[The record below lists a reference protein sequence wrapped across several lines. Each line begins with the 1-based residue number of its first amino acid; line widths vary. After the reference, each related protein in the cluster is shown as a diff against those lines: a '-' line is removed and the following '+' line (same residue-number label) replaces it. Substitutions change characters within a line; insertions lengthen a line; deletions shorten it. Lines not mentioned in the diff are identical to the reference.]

1 MFERTYR
8 QRLDADLGRWE
19 AEGIVAPAA
28 VAAIRAA
35 LPPLA
40 PGINSAVVVAIVGGL
55 LIAAAFLAFVAA
67 HWIEIA
73 RLLRLAILFA
83 GILVAHGLGGWFA
96 RTGQPVLADL
106 CAAVG
111 SIIFGAAIALVGQMY
126 HVSGDFA
133 GGMLLWA
140 IGALAAAA
148 LTGSR
153 GALAVALAA
162 ASIWSWMRIFEVRD
176 PHFSFVVVWLI
187 AAGLALAWKSRVA
200 AHLVAV
206 AAIGWWI
213 AEAVQFSAAPS
224 FLLAYGAALLFG
236 AGLALA
242 ATPWPGVSSAGAV
255 LSIYGA
261 FGLAGAA
268 IFQVLIANEVF
279 YGQLGAPNQPLWATS
294 CGAAGAILA
303 LMAAAATRRTGVIFA
318 GIAIGLV
325 LLAAVAWTP
334 SPPREPW
341 HVYAFELCAMLLLV
355 VSGLLEGSRPRLVA
369 GWLGIAGCIAAVT
382 WAVKGTLLSRSIFLA
397 IAGAIAVVLALALNR
412 LLPRPR
418 Q

>member
-1 MFERTYR
+1 
-8 QRLDADLGRWE
+8 
-19 AEGIVAPAA
+19 
-28 VAAIRAA
+28 
-35 LPPLA
+35 
-40 PGINSAVVVAIVGGL
+40 
-55 LIAAAFLAFVAA
+55 
-67 HWIEIA
+67 
-73 RLLRLAILFA
+73 
-83 GILVAHGLGGWFA
+83 
-96 RTGQPVLADL
+96 
-106 CAAVG
+106 VG

-140 IGALAAAA
+140 MGALAAAA

-206 AAIGWWI
+206 AAVGWWI

-236 AGLALA
+236 ADWRLPRHRGGRVVGRGCAVGL
-242 ATPWPGVSSAGAV
+242 WCFRAGR
-255 LSIYGA
+255 
-261 FGLAGAA
+261 AA
-268 IFQVLIANEVF
+268 IFQVLIANEAF
-279 YGQLGAPNQPLWATS
+279 YSKLGALNQPLWATS
-294 CGAAGAILA
+294 CGRGRSKYSPSWRLRQ
-303 LMAAAATRRTGVIFA
+303 TRRTGVILA

-334 SPPREPW
+334 SQPREPW

-355 VSGLLEGSRPRLVA
+355 VSAYSRARARGSSQA
-369 GWLGIAGCIAAVT
+369 GSGSPAASQPSH
-382 WAVKGTLLSRSIFLA
+382 G
-397 IAGAIAVVLALALNR
+397 
-412 LLPRPR
+412 P
-418 Q
+418 